1 MTLSFPGLEFQHF
14 TASQARRHRDLVEDV
29 FRRSY
34 VEAIESGDPF
44 ESPAAFMERF
54 DAYTA
59 PSRSSGFVLVLAHV
73 DGKPAGQ
80 TWGWPLVPGSA
91 WWQHLV
97 LDDGD
102 LAEFTA
108 ETGRRTFALS
118 EIMVCAEYAGRGLA
132 RRLHDELLGSRTE
145 SRATLLVDPA
155 NQRAYGR
162 YLSWGWQRVGTL
174 RPSWDDAPEFDVLL
188 RDLSQP

>member
-14 TASQARRHRDLVEDV
+14 TAAQARRHRDLVEDV

-34 VEAIESGDPF
+34 VEAIDSGDPF
-44 ESPAAFMERF
+44 ESPAAFMARF

-80 TWGWPLVPGSA
+80 TWGWPLTPGSA

-97 LDDGD
+97 LDQGD
-102 LAEFTA
+102 PVEFTT
-108 ETGRRTFALS
+108 ETGHRTFALS
-118 EIMVCAEYAGRGLA
+118 EIMVCAEYTGRGLA
-132 RRLHDELLGSRTE
+132 RRLHDEILGSRSE

-155 NQRAYGR
+155 NQRAYDR
-162 YLSWGWQRVGTL
+162 YLSWGWQRVGRL
-174 RPSWDDAPEFDVLL
+174 RPSWADAPEFDVLL
-188 RDLSQP
+188 RELPQR